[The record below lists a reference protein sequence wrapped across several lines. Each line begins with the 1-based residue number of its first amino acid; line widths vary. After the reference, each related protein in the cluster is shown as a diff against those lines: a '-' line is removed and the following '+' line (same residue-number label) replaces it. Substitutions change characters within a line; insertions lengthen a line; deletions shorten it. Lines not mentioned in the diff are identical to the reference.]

1 MSSTTAPHD
10 PLVGHPQRQK
20 ILAVMC
26 LSLILIVVNV
36 SSLNVALPSII
47 NDLQPSA
54 AETLWIVDSYAL
66 VFAGVLL
73 PAGALGDRLGR
84 KGALQVGLALFLLC
98 AVGASFAETPMQ
110 LIVSRGLMGIG
121 AGLIMPATLSI
132 ITDVFP
138 PHERA
143 KAIAVWSGLAG
154 AGGAIG
160 IIAAGLLLK
169 AYSWSSV
176 FLVNV
181 PIAAVTLLVVAAMVP
196 TSRDPE
202 GHPLDWPGSALSIVG
217 LVALLFG
224 IIEGPE
230 RGWTDGLVLGGF
242 ALASVMIGAFI
253 IHELHTE
260 HPMLDPR
267 LFLIKG
273 FGLSSLTI
281 TISFLTM
288 FGMFL
293 LIAQHFQFVNGTSA
307 LGSGLRTLPYAL
319 ALIVLAPRSPKLT
332 ERIGVRNSQ
341 ALGLLIVGIGYAGL
355 AVVRPDTPYLWIGG
369 SLVVL
374 AIGMAALMPP
384 ATAAIV
390 STLPP
395 AKAGVGSAV
404 NDTTRELGG
413 TIGIALMGTLVTLG
427 YGDAIG
433 PSTAELPADAAHAAG
448 DSIGGA
454 LAIARG
460 LDPAPAAEL
469 VDAAGEAFN
478 HGSSIAFGFAAAL
491 AVVTAAAIRRWY
503 PADQTPQ

>member
-1 MSSTTAPHD
+1 MSPVATHD
-10 PLVGHPQRQK
+10 PSIGHPQRQQV
-20 ILAVMC
+20 LAVMC
-26 LSLILIVVNV
+26 LSLVLIVVNV

-47 NDLQPSA
+47 NDLRPSSS
-54 AETLWIVDSYAL
+54 ETLWIVDSYAL

-73 PAGALGDRLGR
+73 PAGAIGDRLGR

-98 AVGASFAETPMQ
+98 AVAASFSETPMQ
-110 LIVSRGLMGIG
+110 LILSRGLMGIG

-138 PHERA
+138 PDERA

-176 FLVNV
+176 FFINV
-181 PIAAVTLLVVAAMVP
+181 PIAALALVVVALIVP

-202 GHPLDWPGSALSIVG
+202 GHPLDWPGSVLSLIG

-230 RGWTDGLVLGGF
+230 RGWTDGLVLAGF
-242 ALASVMIGAFI
+242 LVAIATIGAFI
-253 IHELHTE
+253 VHELRTE

-293 LIAQHFQFVNGTSA
+293 LIAQHFQFVNGTDA
-307 LGSGLRTLPYAL
+307 LGSGVRTLPYAL

-332 ERIGVRNSQ
+332 ERIGVRNAQ
-341 ALGLLIVGIGYAGL
+341 ALGLLVVGVGYAGL
-355 AVVRPDTPYLWIGG
+355 AAVRPDTPYLWIGA
-369 SLVVL
+369 SLVIL
-374 AIGMAALMPP
+374 AAGMAALMPP

-413 TIGIALMGTLVTLG
+413 TIGIAVMGTLVTIG
-427 YGDAIG
+427 YGSSIES
-433 PSTAELPADAAHAAG
+433 STTDLPPEAARLAEDG
-448 DSIGGA
+448 IGGA
-454 LAIARG
+454 LAVARD
-460 LDPAPAAEL
+460 LDPGAGAEL
-469 VDAAGEAFN
+469 VDAAGQAFN
-478 HGSSIAFGFAAAL
+478 AGSSVAFGVAAAL
-491 AVVTAAAIRRWY
+491 VVLTAGIVRRWY
-503 PADQTPQ
+503 PDDQPGQ